1 MITPEKEYNELLYV
15 INDPNNL
22 SDDPT
27 YYRIPYN
34 EPIYT
39 IDLNTR
45 TVETPEFLSVLEDH
59 NAEVVW
65 FKLDR
70 FYDDVDLY
78 GSTCWIQFKNALKEE
93 YISVSIPKVIKESN
107 HDVLYLPWP
116 ITGPATKAAGN
127 VEFSF
132 QFFKLSEDKK
142 RIFYSINTKPAI
154 SKILHGLHVDP
165 LGENLPPEDSKVPP
179 QLSDIERMLRELTEQ
194 YSKLSGE
201 YELYWLQV

>member
-22 SDDPT
+22 SDGPT

-116 ITGPATKAAGN
+116 ITGPATKTAGN

-142 RIFYSINTKPAI
+142 RIFYSINTKPAT
-154 SKILHGLHVDP
+154 SKILYGLHVDP